1 MSEGRA
7 LEDVATAFVMG
18 VSLALIV
25 VVWWFWWRR
34 R

>member
-1 MSEGRA
+1 VSEGHA

-18 VSLALIV
+18 VSIALIV
-25 VVWWFWWRR
+25 VIWFFWWRR